1 VGACVLEQRGSCD
14 SPGRA
19 CVVCRVSEECVC
31 VPEEREGWGVC
42 VVCVCVPEE
51 RGSSMPTMPPYP
63 ASRTAV
69 LSGRA
74 AALGA
79 VVKETVSPDR
89 LVTTA

>member
-1 VGACVLEQRGSCD
+1 
-14 SPGRA
+14 
-19 CVVCRVSEECVC
+19 
-31 VPEEREGWGVC
+31 
-42 VVCVCVPEE
+42 
-51 RGSSMPTMPPYP
+51 
-63 ASRTAV
+63 